1 MSATRPAGARGCADV
16 RLRRVGATSHDAL
29 VAQVAPTDRR
39 YRIGIPASVRA
50 ITNRWISLVPSK
62 IV

>member
-1 MSATRPAGARGCADV
+1 MSYLGARGVVDM
-16 RLRRVGATSHDAL
+16 RLRRVGASNHNARS
-29 VAQVAPTDRR
+29 VRNAPAPPRR
-39 YRIGIPASVRA
+39 YRIGIPDKVRA